1 MKFFIKVNRF
11 NEWLSDKLSAVA
23 SSIWTFY
30 VILIL
35 VVTSAILSPP
45 TTFYLFVMLVVSI
58 GYQGLAL
65 APMAM
70 VSDKAGKQSQRVL
83 NATHREVMQELKLA
97 RQENAELKELLKD
110 VREELKNEKP
120 NK

>member
-1 MKFFIKVNRF
+1 MIRKINRF
-11 NEWLSDKLSAVA
+11 NEWLSDKLSAIS

-30 VILIL
+30 IILIL

-70 VSDKAGKQSQRVL
+70 VSDKAGKESQRVL
-83 NATHREVMQELKLA
+83 NETHKEVMAELKLA
-97 RQENAELKELLKD
+97 RQENAELKQILKD
-110 VREELKNEKP
+110 LSEGMKK
-120 NK
+120 